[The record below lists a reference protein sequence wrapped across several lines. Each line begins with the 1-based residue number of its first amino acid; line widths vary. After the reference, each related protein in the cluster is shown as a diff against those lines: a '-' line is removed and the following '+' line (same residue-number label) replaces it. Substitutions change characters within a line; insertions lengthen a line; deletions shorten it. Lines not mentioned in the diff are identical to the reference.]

1 MHLNEGVFFFF
12 FFFSS
17 LRMMTQMLEALLN
30 ISEWAGTSCSHLIE
44 LWRPLIPV
52 HKTAWHTPELPLS
65 HTRSSLRPCALM
77 ANHFEKQRWSFHF
90 AFVQNEVT
98 AWRQNW
104 TPKSEIL
111 TSRKKKYWQSWT
123 FLVFTLAC
131 FWQGE
136 FKTVLPREVA
146 SLSVSEGWE
155 DIQEERNKNCPIFYT
170 CLRIFSSRYYWD
182 TRCKKSWVFSVLC
195 FSIFRVLPRAVMATP
210 LPHWWP

>member
-1 MHLNEGVFFFF
+1 MKVCFFFF

-77 ANHFEKQRWSFHF
+77 ANHFEKQWWSFHF

-98 AWRQNW
+98 AWRQSW

-111 TSRKKKYWQSWT
+111 TSRKKNIDRAGL
-123 FLVFTLAC
+123 FLCSHLPVSDMVNLKLFCLEKLFTYQFLKVGRTYKKKETRTALFFTL
-131 FWQGE
+131 
-136 FKTVLPREVA
+136 V
-146 SLSVSEGWE
+146 
-155 DIQEERNKNCPIFYT
+155 
-170 CLRIFSSRYYWD
+170 
-182 TRCKKSWVFSVLC
+182 
-195 FSIFRVLPRAVMATP
+195 
-210 LPHWWP
+210 